1 LGKVI
6 AIGEEPPA
14 VVGGLVVN
22 TGRTPRPV
30 TGAEAQRARPSAGKK
45 AAMAR
50 FFAFRGPSERRRDL
64 ITTLEF
70 VVALVA
76 ILLGAAFFTNAV
88 EILGGRLGM
97 RQGAVGSLLAAVGT
111 ALPESMIAIVAILE
125 PVMSGDTSGEGALI
139 GIGAIL
145 GAPFMLATLAM
156 FVVGVSA
163 VAFRGRRDQ
172 GTDLRIDPAT
182 IGRDVGFF
190 LVFFAVA
197 AGVGL
202 VELPMFLKVV
212 IAIVLA
218 FGYGLYVRRTLTSGE
233 HLEEMPE
240 RLLILPRSDDPPLG
254 AVVFQTLASL
264 GVILA
269 GAHFFV
275 DAVEHAAEGLGLP
288 AGLIALVLAP
298 LATELPEKFNSIF
311 WMRDGKDTLALGN
324 VTGAMMFQST
334 IPVAFGVL
342 FTPWNLQPL
351 DLFAVVL
358 ALASGGLVFLNLRRS
373 GTLRAGGLMLGGLFY
388 LAFVIGAII
397 AVT

>member
-1 LGKVI
+1 
-6 AIGEEPPA
+6 
-14 VVGGLVVN
+14 
-22 TGRTPRPV
+22 
-30 TGAEAQRARPSAGKK
+30 
-45 AAMAR
+45 M
-50 FFAFRGPSERRRDL
+50 
-64 ITTLEF
+64 ITTIEF
-70 VVALVA
+70 IVALVG

-125 PVMSGDTSGEGALI
+125 PVLTGSASGEGALI

-163 VAFRGRRDQ
+163 LIFRRRREQ
-172 GTDLRIDPAT
+172 GTDLRIDAAT
-182 IGRDVGFF
+182 IRRDVGFF
-190 LVFFAVA
+190 LIFFAVA

-202 VELPMFLKVV
+202 VELPLYLKVV
-212 IAIVLA
+212 VALVLA
-218 FGYGLYVRRTLTSGE
+218 LGYGLYVRRTLASGE
-233 HLEEMPE
+233 HLEEVPE
-240 RLLILPRSDDPPLG
+240 RLLILPRRQDPPLF

-275 DAVEHAAEGLGLP
+275 DAVEHAAAALGLP

-342 FTPWNLQPL
+342 FTPWNLAPL

-358 ALASGGLVFLNLRRS
+358 ALISGGLIYVGLRRS
-373 GTLRAGGLMLGGLFY
+373 GKLRAGWLMIGGLFY
-388 LAFVIGAII
+388 LAFVVGAVI
-397 AVT
+397 AIL

>member
-1 LGKVI
+1 ML
-6 AIGEEPPA
+6 
-14 VVGGLVVN
+14 
-22 TGRTPRPV
+22 
-30 TGAEAQRARPSAGKK
+30 
-45 AAMAR
+45 
-50 FFAFRGPSERRRDL
+50 
-64 ITTLEF
+64 TTIEF

-76 ILLGAAFFTNAV
+76 ILLGSAFFTNAI
-88 EILGGRLGM
+88 EILGGRLGL

-111 ALPESMIAIVAILE
+111 ALPESMIAVVAILE
-125 PVMSGDTSGEGALI
+125 PVLTGEAAEEGALI

-163 VAFRGRRDQ
+163 LVFRGRREQ
-172 GTDLRIDPAT
+172 GTGLHVDAAT

-197 AGVGL
+197 ASVGL
-202 VELPMFLKVV
+202 VELPLYIKVAV
-212 IAIVLA
+212 ALVLA
-218 FGYGLYVRRTLTSGE
+218 FGYGIYVRRTLSSGE
-233 HLEEMPE
+233 HLEEVPE
-240 RLLILPRSDDPPLG
+240 KLLLLPRSKHPPLL

-264 GVILA
+264 GVIIA

-275 DAVEHAAEGLGLP
+275 DAVEHAAAGLGLP
-288 AGLIALVLAP
+288 AGLIALILAP

-334 IPVAFGVL
+334 VPVAFGVL
-342 FTPWNLQPL
+342 FTPWNLAPL

-358 ALASGGLVFLNLRRS
+358 ALASGGLVYLTLRLS
-373 GTLRAGGLMLGGLFY
+373 GKLRAGRLMLGGLFY
-388 LAFVIGAII
+388 LAFVVGAVI
-397 AVT
+397 AIL

>member
-1 LGKVI
+1 M
-6 AIGEEPPA
+6 GE
-14 VVGGLVVN
+14 
-22 TGRTPRPV
+22 TIDRQSGRDGSLFRVSRPV
-30 TGAEAQRARPSAGKK
+30 REETG
-45 AAMAR
+45 
-50 FFAFRGPSERRRDL
+50 L

-70 VVALVA
+70 VAALVA

-125 PVMSGDTSGEGALI
+125 PVISGDTSGEGAAI

-172 GTDLRIDPAT
+172 GTALRIDPAT

-190 LVFFAVA
+190 LIFFAAA

-202 VELPMFLKVV
+202 VELPLFLKIVV
-212 IAIVLA
+212 AIVLG

-233 HLEEMPE
+233 HLEEVPE
-240 RLLILPRSDDPPLG
+240 RLLILPRSGNPPL
-254 AVVFQTLASL
+254 VVVLFQTLASL

-324 VTGAMMFQST
+324 ITGAMMFQST

-342 FTPWNLQPL
+342 FTPWNLKPL

-358 ALASGGLVFLNLRRS
+358 ALVSGGLVFLTLRRS
-373 GTLRAGGLMLGGLFY
+373 GTLRAVRLMIGGLFY

-397 AVT
+397 VVV

>member
-1 LGKVI
+1 
-6 AIGEEPPA
+6 
-14 VVGGLVVN
+14 
-22 TGRTPRPV
+22 
-30 TGAEAQRARPSAGKK
+30 
-45 AAMAR
+45 
-50 FFAFRGPSERRRDL
+50 L

-70 VVALVA
+70 VVALVG
-76 ILLGAAFFTNAV
+76 ILLGAAFFTNAI

-125 PVMSGDTSGEGALI
+125 PVLTGGPSEEGALI

-163 VAFRGRRDQ
+163 LVFRRRRDQ
-172 GTDLRIDPAT
+172 GTALRIDAAT
-182 IGRDVGFF
+182 IGRDIGFF

-202 VELPMFLKVV
+202 VELPFYSKVV
-212 IAIVLA
+212 VALVLA
-218 FGYGLYVRRTLTSGE
+218 LGYALYVRRTLVSGGI
-233 HLEEMPE
+233 LEEVPE
-240 RLLILPRSDDPPLG
+240 RLFLLPRRQDPPLF

-269 GAHFFV
+269 GAHYFV
-275 DAVEHAAEGLGLP
+275 DAVEHAAAGLGLP
-288 AGLIALVLAP
+288 AGLVALVLAP

-342 FTPWNLQPL
+342 FTPWNLAPL

-358 ALASGGLVFLNLRRS
+358 ALSSGGLIYVGLRRS
-373 GTLRAGGLMLGGLFY
+373 GKLRAGRLILGGLFY
-388 LAFVIGAII
+388 LAFVLGAVI
-397 AVT
+397 AIL

>member
-1 LGKVI
+1 
-6 AIGEEPPA
+6 
-14 VVGGLVVN
+14 
-22 TGRTPRPV
+22 
-30 TGAEAQRARPSAGKK
+30 
-45 AAMAR
+45 M
-50 FFAFRGPSERRRDL
+50 
-64 ITTLEF
+64 TTLEF
-70 VVALVA
+70 VVALVG
-76 ILLGAAFFTNAV
+76 ILLGAAFFTNAI

-125 PVMSGDTSGEGALI
+125 PVLTGDASEEGALI

-163 VAFRGRRDQ
+163 LVFRRRRDQ
-172 GTDLRIDPAT
+172 GTALRIDAAT

-202 VELPMFLKVV
+202 VELPLYSKVV
-212 IAIVLA
+212 VALVLA
-218 FGYGLYVRRTLTSGE
+218 LGYALYVRRTLASGE
-233 HLEEMPE
+233 HLEEVPE
-240 RLLILPRSDDPPLG
+240 RLLILPRRYDPPLF

-275 DAVEHAAEGLGLP
+275 DAVEHAAAGLGLP
-288 AGLIALVLAP
+288 AGLVALVLAP

-334 IPVAFGVL
+334 IPVAFGIL
-342 FTPWNLQPL
+342 FTPWNLAPL

-358 ALASGGLVFLNLRRS
+358 ALASGGLIYVGLRRS
-373 GTLRAGGLMLGGLFY
+373 RKLQARQLMLGGLFY
-388 LAFVIGAII
+388 LTFVVGAVI
-397 AVT
+397 AIS

>member
-1 LGKVI
+1 ML
-6 AIGEEPPA
+6 
-14 VVGGLVVN
+14 
-22 TGRTPRPV
+22 
-30 TGAEAQRARPSAGKK
+30 
-45 AAMAR
+45 
-50 FFAFRGPSERRRDL
+50 
-64 ITTLEF
+64 TTIEF

-76 ILLGAAFFTNAV
+76 ILLGSAFFTNAI
-88 EILGGRLGM
+88 EILGGRLGL

-111 ALPESMIAIVAILE
+111 ALPESMIAVVAILE
-125 PVMSGDTSGEGALI
+125 PVLTGEAAEEGALI

-163 VAFRGRRDQ
+163 LVFQGRREQ
-172 GTDLRIDPAT
+172 GTGLRVDAAT

-190 LVFFAVA
+190 LIFFAVA
-197 AGVGL
+197 ASVGL
-202 VELPMFLKVV
+202 VELPLYIKVAV
-212 IAIVLA
+212 ALVLA
-218 FGYGLYVRRTLTSGE
+218 FGYGIYVRRTLSSGE
-233 HLEEMPE
+233 HLEEVPE
-240 RLLILPRSDDPPLG
+240 KLLLLPRSEHPPRL

-264 GVILA
+264 GVIIA

-275 DAVEHAAEGLGLP
+275 DAVEHAAAGLGLP
-288 AGLIALVLAP
+288 AGLIALILAP

-342 FTPWNLQPL
+342 FTPWNLAPL

-358 ALASGGLVFLNLRRS
+358 ALASGGLVYLTLRLS
-373 GTLRAGGLMLGGLFY
+373 GKLRAGRLMLGGLFY
-388 LAFVIGAII
+388 LAFVVGAVI
-397 AVT
+397 AVL

>member
-1 LGKVI
+1 
-6 AIGEEPPA
+6 
-14 VVGGLVVN
+14 LV
-22 TGRTPRPV
+22 T
-30 TGAEAQRARPSAGKK
+30 A
-45 AAMAR
+45 
-50 FFAFRGPSERRRDL
+50 
-64 ITTLEF
+64 LEF
-70 VVALVA
+70 VVALVG

-125 PVMSGDTSGEGALI
+125 PVLTGGPSEEGALI

-163 VAFRGRRDQ
+163 LVFRRRRDQ
-172 GTDLRIDPAT
+172 GTALRVDAAT
-182 IGRDVGFF
+182 ISRDVGFF
-190 LVFFAVA
+190 LIFFAVA

-202 VELPMFLKVV
+202 VELPLYAKVV
-212 IAIVLA
+212 VALVLVL
-218 FGYGLYVRRTLTSGE
+218 GYALYVGRTLASGE
-233 HLEEMPE
+233 HLEEVPE
-240 RLLILPRSDDPPLG
+240 RLLILPRRQDPPLL

-275 DAVEHAAEGLGLP
+275 DAVEHAAAGLGLP
-288 AGLIALVLAP
+288 AGLVALVLAP

-342 FTPWNLQPL
+342 FTPWNLTPL

-358 ALASGGLVFLNLRRS
+358 ALASGGLIYVGLMRS
-373 GTLRAGGLMLGGLFY
+373 GKLRAGRLIFGGLFY
-388 LAFVIGAII
+388 LAFVLGAVI
-397 AVT
+397 AVV

>member
-1 LGKVI
+1 
-6 AIGEEPPA
+6 
-14 VVGGLVVN
+14 
-22 TGRTPRPV
+22 
-30 TGAEAQRARPSAGKK
+30 
-45 AAMAR
+45 
-50 FFAFRGPSERRRDL
+50 L

-70 VVALVA
+70 VAALVG
-76 ILLGAAFFTNAV
+76 ILLGAAFFTNAI

-111 ALPESMIAIVAILE
+111 ALPESMIAVVAILE
-125 PVMSGDTSGEGALI
+125 PVISGDTSGDGAVI

-163 VAFRGRRDQ
+163 VVFRGRRGQ
-172 GTDLRIDPAT
+172 GTGLRIDPGT

-190 LVFFAVA
+190 LIFFAVA

-202 VELPMFLKVV
+202 VELPLFLKVV
-212 IAIVLA
+212 VAIVLA
-218 FGYGLYVRRTLTSGE
+218 FGYGLYVRRTLSSGE
-233 HLEEMPE
+233 HLEEVPE
-240 RLLILPRSDDPPLG
+240 RLLMLPRNTNPPFV
-254 AVVFQTLASL
+254 AVLFQTLASL

-275 DAVEHAAEGLGLP
+275 DAVEHAAKGLGLP

-298 LATELPEKFNSIF
+298 LATEMPEKFNSIF

-351 DLFAVVL
+351 DFFAVVL
-358 ALASGGLVFLNLRRS
+358 ALASGGLIFLTLRRT
-373 GTLRAGGLMLGGLFY
+373 GTLKAGGLMLGGLFY
-388 LAFVIGAII
+388 VAFVIGAII

>member
-1 LGKVI
+1 MVS
-6 AIGEEPPA
+6 P
-14 VVGGLVVN
+14 
-22 TGRTPRPV
+22 
-30 TGAEAQRARPSAGKK
+30 
-45 AAMAR
+45 
-50 FFAFRGPSERRRDL
+50 FRGPSERRRDL

-70 VVALVA
+70 VAALVA

-111 ALPESMIAIVAILE
+111 ALPESMIAVVAILG
-125 PVMSGDTSGEGALI
+125 PVISGDTSGEGALI

-163 VAFRGRRDQ
+163 VVFRGRRDQ
-172 GTDLRIDPAT
+172 GTGLRIDPAT
-182 IGRDVGFF
+182 IGRDIGFF
-190 LVFFAVA
+190 LIFFAVA

-202 VELPMFLKVV
+202 VELPMILKVV
-212 IAIVLA
+212 VAVVLA
-218 FGYGLYVRRTLTSGE
+218 FGYGIYVKRTLTSGD
-233 HLEEMPE
+233 HLEEVPE
-240 RLLILPRSDDPPLG
+240 RLLMLPRTETPPFW
-254 AVVFQTLASL
+254 AVLFQTLASL
-264 GVILA
+264 GVIIA

-275 DAVEHAAEGLGLP
+275 DAVEHSAAALGLP

-358 ALASGGLVFLNLRRS
+358 ALASGGLILFTLQRT
-373 GTLRAGGLMLGGLFY
+373 GTLKAGRLMLGGLFY
-388 LAFVIGAII
+388 VVFVIGAII

>member
-1 LGKVI
+1 
-6 AIGEEPPA
+6 
-14 VVGGLVVN
+14 
-22 TGRTPRPV
+22 
-30 TGAEAQRARPSAGKK
+30 
-45 AAMAR
+45 
-50 FFAFRGPSERRRDL
+50 L

-70 VVALVA
+70 VVALVG
-76 ILLGAAFFTNAV
+76 ILLGAAFFTNAI

-125 PVMSGDTSGEGALI
+125 PVLTGGPSEEGALI

-163 VAFRGRRDQ
+163 LVFRRRRDQ
-172 GTDLRIDPAT
+172 GTALRIDAAT
-182 IGRDVGFF
+182 IGRDIGFF

-202 VELPMFLKVV
+202 VELPFYSKVV
-212 IAIVLA
+212 VALVLA
-218 FGYGLYVRRTLTSGE
+218 LGYALYVRRTLVSGGI
-233 HLEEMPE
+233 LEEVPE
-240 RLLILPRSDDPPLG
+240 RLFLLPRRQDPPLF

-269 GAHFFV
+269 GAHYFV
-275 DAVEHAAEGLGLP
+275 DAVEHAAAGLGLP
-288 AGLIALVLAP
+288 AGLVALVLAP

-342 FTPWNLQPL
+342 FTPWNLAPL

-358 ALASGGLVFLNLRRS
+358 ALSSGGLIYVGLRRS
-373 GTLRAGGLMLGGLFY
+373 GKLRAGRLIIGGLYY
-388 LAFVIGAII
+388 LAFVLSAVIAIL
-397 AVT
+397 